1 VNEVGLGIVSDA
13 ASMERQ
19 RRVANSRRLD
29 PRQPNVDGLGLHVQ
43 TVFRDP
49 GGVSAIQPAQQIQ
62 QPRIIVMHVA
72 GAMIPQNRSTRTS
85 ASGT

>member
-1 VNEVGLGIVSDA
+1 
-13 ASMERQ
+13 
-19 RRVANSRRLD
+19 
-29 PRQPNVDGLGLHVQ
+29 LHVQ